1 MRKVSAI
8 LLAALLLLVNMSLT
22 FSTHYCGGEAVE
34 TSISLGKADV
44 GCGMEVTSTDDCDS
58 PTDGVIS
65 KNCCS
70 NEHYT
75 LSIDEDYK
83 ENTAQEISAFKTI
96 VAAPVEVNS
105 NFFIAPKSSNRFVAY
120 PPPLVKRDITVMHQV
135 FRL

>member
-1 MRKVSAI
+1 
-8 LLAALLLLVNMSLT
+8 LLAALLLVVNMSLT

-44 GCGMEVTSTDDCDS
+44 GCGMEDTSADDCDS

-70 NEHYT
+70 NEYYT
-75 LSIDEDYK
+75 LSLDEDYK
-83 ENTAQEISAFKTI
+83 ENTAQEISTLKTI
-96 VAAPVEVNS
+96 VATPGEVNS
-105 NFFIAPKSSNRFVAY
+105 NLFVAPESSNRLVAY
-120 PPPLVKRDITVMHQV
+120 SPPLVERDITVMHQV